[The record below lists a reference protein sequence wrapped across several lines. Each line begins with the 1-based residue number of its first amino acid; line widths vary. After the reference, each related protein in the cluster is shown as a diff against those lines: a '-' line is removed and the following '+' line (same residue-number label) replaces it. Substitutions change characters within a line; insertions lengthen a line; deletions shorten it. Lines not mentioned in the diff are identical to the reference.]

1 MREGGGRP
9 SNLNQ
14 PLALISAPHDPAMQI
29 RRTEH
34 PQVKSATIPSLRI
47 APEVWEAAES
57 VLREG
62 ETLSSFVEQSVKANI
77 LRRRVEKAFVEK
89 GLASARE
96 ARGSGEYVSAEAVL
110 EELSSMLKSAG
121 RANVDLQQG
130 GG

>member
-1 MREGGGRP
+1 M
-9 SNLNQ
+9 
-14 PLALISAPHDPAMQI
+14 
-29 RRTEH
+29 
-34 PQVKSATIPSLRI
+34 KSATIPSLRI

-77 LRRRVEKAFVEK
+77 LRRRVERAFVEK
-89 GLASARE
+89 GLASAQE
-96 ARGSGEYVSAEAVL
+96 ARGSGEYVSADAVL